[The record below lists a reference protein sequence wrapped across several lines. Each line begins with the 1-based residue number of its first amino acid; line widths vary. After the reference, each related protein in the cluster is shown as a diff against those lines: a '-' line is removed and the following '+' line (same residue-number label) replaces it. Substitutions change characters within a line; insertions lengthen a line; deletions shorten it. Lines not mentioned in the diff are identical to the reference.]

1 MKVLE
6 ASTGKEKRVSF
17 WERHEQTSEVT
28 ATPNLD
34 SDSYKRIHSAITHW
48 TSS

>member
-6 ASTGKEKRVSF
+6 VSTGKEKRVSV
-17 WERHEQTSEVT
+17 WEGNEHTSEVT

-34 SDSYKRIHSAITHW
+34 E
-48 TSS
+48 